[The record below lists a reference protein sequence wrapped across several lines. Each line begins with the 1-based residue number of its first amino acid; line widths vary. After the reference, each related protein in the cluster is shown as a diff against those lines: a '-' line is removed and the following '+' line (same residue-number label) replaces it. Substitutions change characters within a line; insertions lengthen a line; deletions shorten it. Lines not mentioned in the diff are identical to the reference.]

1 MEKLRPLQF
10 ILKSLQETYLDS
22 DKYFFEER
30 KETQTHR
37 KWASSSDLISD
48 GQKNNIT
55 LTPVSQ
61 IRITKQSPDQTTP
74 EPLIVPRRKH
84 STSSD
89 TTGRASVRSTNRHL
103 LNPERLKTYDSK
115 HSGSPVT
122 DIDEAARA
130 SKSSRFTYGNDLNS
144 TLRRRSY
151 RRAVATEA
159 LVDERNRSSSE
170 KESSVQNGEVRR
182 RSLSEGPLVMKP
194 SSTRDNH
201 VRQHLLSSSFSNL
214 GTGKDKERER
224 GNQTMRR
231 FDSQFGSE
239 GNLSIR
245 SSGRNSPSSITDS
258 LRRSSPNRST
268 LAIVDSLRGEESVDD
283 LDTCSTKSSPTSS
296 RKQIKTPQKF
306 LPVKHVSRTPSGTS
320 SSSSE
325 SGESWRSVENFALH
339 KINRVR
345 KIPRPPT
352 PENMLNDARLV
363 ECLVIYFSYS
373 AKLFSWN
380 SVPAMYL
387 LGMAVRST
395 DFCNGKYI
403 LNR

>member
-1 MEKLRPLQF
+1 M
-10 ILKSLQETYLDS
+10 
-22 DKYFFEER
+22 
-30 KETQTHR
+30 
-37 KWASSSDLISD
+37 
-48 GQKNNIT
+48 
-55 LTPVSQ
+55 
-61 IRITKQSPDQTTP
+61 TP

-159 LVDERNRSSSE
+159 LADERNRSSPE

-283 LDTCSTKSSPTSS
+283 LDTCSTKSSPMSS

-363 ECLVIYFSYS
+363 ECLVIYFYS
-373 AKLFSWN
+373 VKLFSWN
-380 SVPAMYL
+380 KVPAMYM
-387 LGMAVRST
+387 LGMAVRSN
-395 DFCNGKYI
+395 DFCYGKYI
-403 LNR
+403 LYR